1 MTVVDIKIP
10 PETFAQEAK
19 TGRMIVKKAKMM
31 TRLAKAA
38 TRPISRR
45 TKAETLFPASDS
57 VAVISS
63 DMFLFSLLVN
73 CR

>member
-19 TGRMIVKKAKMM
+19 TGRMMVKKVKMM

-45 TKAETLFPASDS
+45 TKAETLFPPSD
-57 VAVISS
+57 
-63 DMFLFSLLVN
+63 
-73 CR
+73 